1 MYLHAIGT
9 SDAGLLAFVKAEQF
23 EFETF
28 LIKGKCEKLGKR
40 KFKKS
45 WKNLKN
51 VKNWLNRINT

>member
-1 MYLHAIGT
+1 MTEVYV
-9 SDAGLLAFVKAEQF
+9 SERVAFVKAEQF